1 MMIKLAGL
9 AALPLLALG
18 ALVGPVVAFVDV
30 REGGEGGMHLI
41 VPVPLLLARG
51 ALHVVPDETR
61 IELPREELSRLEPA
75 LSELLEKLEKIP
87 DAELIRVREARESV
101 SVRKAGHELR
111 VEVRT
116 PGEEVRVRVPLRL
129 VREALRRSEA
139 DELRPADLASL
150 LRRLPRGEVLSV
162 RDGEERVR
170 IWVF

>member
-1 MMIKLAGL
+1 MMLKLAGL

-18 ALVGPVVAFVDV
+18 TRVGPVVAFVDV

-41 VPVPLLLARG
+41 VPVPLLLVQG
-51 ALHVVPDETR
+51 ALYVAPGEAR

-75 LSELLEKLEKIP
+75 LTEFLEKLEKIP
-87 DAELIRVREARESV
+87 DAELVRVREPGESV
-101 SVRKAGHELR
+101 SVRKAGRELR
-111 VEVRT
+111 VEVRA

-129 VREALRRSEA
+129 VREALRRSDA
-139 DELRPADLASL
+139 NALRPADLASL

-162 RDGEERVR
+162 RDGAERVR